1 MEHQQTDGTSTDWN
15 ITRQRSVLNN
25 IYKHTTTPQLVPPPF
40 LTLIIPLTTC
50 LHSTQPNFTNS
61 VVNPLSPS
69 LSYIRRQWYNFTSG
83 NGRVS
88 RLILPNG
95 VRWTYTERLKEVCF
109 FLPCVSLFVELRY
122 GKSGRGLW
130 EPIATDWIRLALAQ
144 SLWRLY
150 CYIGGLWG
158 LWNLQNRSQN
168 MSSTRVAALLLGV
181 YVSWTT
187 ATRDGGLDCNKCELV
202 PCRLDDK

>member
-130 EPIATDWIRLALAQ
+130 EPIATDWIRLALAAE
-144 SLWRLY
+144 S
-150 CYIGGLWG
+150 
-158 LWNLQNRSQN
+158 
-168 MSSTRVAALLLGV
+168 VATLLLQWWLVGLV
-181 YVSWTT
+181 ESSKSISKHVLDSCCCSP
-187 ATRDGGLDCNKCELV
+187 TRGLCVMDHRHSGWWAGLQQV
-202 PCRLDDK
+202 